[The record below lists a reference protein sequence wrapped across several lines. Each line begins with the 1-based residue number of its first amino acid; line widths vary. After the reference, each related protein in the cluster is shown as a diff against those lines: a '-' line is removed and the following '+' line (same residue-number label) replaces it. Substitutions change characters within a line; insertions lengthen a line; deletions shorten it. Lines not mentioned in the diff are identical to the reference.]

1 MLSSARGRRC
11 RRRPASLVLAIAAA
25 ALLIAPAAASARPDD
40 DAVLSPLGMSIE
52 SPPHPVLG
60 ADGRQHLAYEISIVN
75 QSNGAATLGRVQ
87 PRTGGHAFGAPT
99 IGADFDRMLRVN
111 GGGARTIP
119 AGGSAMLFM
128 DVTYGAKRPAPRRLL
143 HAFDI
148 RFEPPGGGVQHI
160 AFVGVPTKVGREA
173 IAIGPPL
180 EGPRWVAANGCCD
193 QPLGSHRGATLSI
206 DGTIHVPERF
216 AIDFVQ
222 LNRGLTL
229 FDGPIDRNESYG
241 YFGARLLSVA
251 AGRVVRVQ
259 DGLPDLTPGALP
271 PNPTVQSAGGNF
283 VVVRIAK
290 GQYAF
295 YAHLKPG
302 SLRVEVGD
310 RVRRGQVL
318 GLLGNSGNTDGP
330 HLHFHVMD
338 SPSPLQANGL
348 PYVFDRFTGVGRIDD
363 ISTLQSGAVQTIN
376 RAELAGRMRNRM
388 PLANQVVNFR

>member
-1 MLSSARGRRC
+1 MVLSL
-11 RRRPASLVLAIAAA
+11 SLWVI
-25 ALLIAPAAASARPDD
+25 LLIPAGASARPDD

-52 SPPHPVLG
+52 TPPHPVLG
-60 ADGRQHLAYEISIVN
+60 ADGRNHLAYEITIVN
-75 QSNGAATLGRVQ
+75 QSNGDATLTRVQ
-87 PRTGGHAFGAPT
+87 PRTGGHRFGAAT
-99 IGADFDRMLRVN
+99 TGEDFDRMLRVN
-111 GGGARTIP
+111 GGGERTIP
-119 AGGSAMLFM
+119 AGGSGLLFM
-128 DVTYGAKRPAPRRLL
+128 DVTYGARKPAPRRLG
-143 HAFDI
+143 HTFDMS
-148 RFEPPGGGVQHI
+148 FDPPDAPVRHI
-160 AFVGVPTKVGREA
+160 AFAGVPTKVGAEA
-173 IAIGPPL
+173 IEIGPPL

-193 QPLGSHRGATLSI
+193 QPIGSHRGATLSI
-206 DGTIHVPERF
+206 DGTVHVPERF

-222 LNRGLTL
+222 LDRDLKL
-229 FDGPIDRNESYG
+229 FEGPIDRNESYG

-251 AGRVVRVQ
+251 DGRVVRIQ
-259 DGLPDLTPGALP
+259 DGLPDLRPGALP

-338 SPSPLQANGL
+338 SPSPLQSDGL
-348 PYVFDRFTGVGRIDD
+348 PYVFDRFTGTGRIDD
-363 ISTLQSGAVQTIN
+363 ISTLQSGGVQTID
-376 RAELAGRMRNRM
+376 RSELSGRMGGRM
-388 PLANQVVNFR
+388 PLDNQVVTFP